1 MSKLRPEAPEFVPGS
16 YKSDCSDL
24 MDANDPSEDHITEE
38 ELAEIEACEAWCEV
52 MAEMEELEQDHL
64 VAVALR

>member
-1 MSKLRPEAPEFVPGS
+1 MCIVVQ
-16 YKSDCSDL
+16 
-24 MDANDPSEDHITEE
+24 DHITEE
-38 ELAEIEACEAWCEV
+38 ELAEIEACEAWIEV